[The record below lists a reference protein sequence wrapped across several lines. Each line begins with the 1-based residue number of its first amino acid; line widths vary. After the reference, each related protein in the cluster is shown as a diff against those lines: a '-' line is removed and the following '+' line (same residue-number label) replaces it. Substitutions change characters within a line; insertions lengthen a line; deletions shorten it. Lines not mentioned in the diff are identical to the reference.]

1 MQNLINLDKERTVL
15 REKFEGLILDNDM
28 NDLKEKSNIDYIAK
42 DLLSK

>member
-1 MQNLINLDKERTVL
+1 MQSLINLDKERTVL

-28 NDLKEKSNIDYIAK
+28 NDLIEKSNIDYIAK